1 MPELT
6 ENAPQQEQQSSQTQ
20 TPTQEAHP
28 TLTPEQIEFQGNMAL
43 AFDDVSLI
51 PKVEENN
58 NGTPLPEISPEIQ
71 PAPLAPPA
79 QQSNEEI
86 IDANA
91 YLKEQ
96 LGWDDW
102 ETAKAELA
110 KLKSNSPAKE
120 TEYPNDITK
129 KIVNNL
135 KAGNIKEVTA
145 YLKAQ
150 ELLED
155 SESMSNEQKLKL
167 YIKMQNPKFDKELI
181 EDEYNSLYTL
191 SEDSLVELEPLAQRK
206 ARLKLEQ
213 RLDDDVVKAQE
224 YFTQYSQKIQ
234 LSDIQ
239 PQTQTTTVDED
250 YEDYKASNAKA
261 NEIRDNL
268 VIPGIKALKES
279 DVQLGF
285 KVEDSNN
292 QMNFDVAITPTPEQ
306 FEKARQDSLSFNQ
319 FLTKTYYDKDG
330 KFLPQQLQRMILLT
344 QNFDNYAQSIAR
356 QAVNEERKRVIA
368 KEAPNGSNG
377 NRDYNVNPERTE
389 LQKQM
394 DFALS

>member
-6 ENAPQQEQQSSQTQ
+6 ENTPQQEQQNNPTQ
-20 TPTQEAHP
+20 TPAQEAP
-28 TLTPEQIEFQGNMAL
+28 VTLTPEQVEFQGNMAL

-79 QQSNEEI
+79 QQPNEEI

-239 PQTQTTTVDED
+239 PQTQTATVDED